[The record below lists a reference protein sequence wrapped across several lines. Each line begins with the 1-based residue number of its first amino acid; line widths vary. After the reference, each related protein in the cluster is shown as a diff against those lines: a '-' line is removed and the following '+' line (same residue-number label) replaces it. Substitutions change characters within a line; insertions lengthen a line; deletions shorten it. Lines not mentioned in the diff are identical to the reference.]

1 MANDDSDPQKTP
13 PLALPAELDIDN
25 DNTDVMCI
33 RCGRRMTCTVCE
45 ACADVM
51 CIRCGRWMTCTVCE
65 ACDLHCLERDAV
77 KCALLVV
84 EATRYLRNERSH
96 CAVRQL
102 AWALQVQKG
111 MTAAA
116 AAAAAHK
123 LVHD

>member
-45 ACADVM
+45 AC
-51 CIRCGRWMTCTVCE
+51 
-65 ACDLHCLERDAV
+65 DLHCLERDAV

-84 EATRYLRNERSH
+84 NEATYVGDER
-96 CAVRQL
+96 AVRAAL
-102 AWALQVQKG
+102 TRALQGQKG
-111 MTAAA
+111 LTHAQATAAA
-116 AAAAAHK
+116 DK
-123 LVHD
+123 LLRDRTR

>member
-1 MANDDSDPQKTP
+1 MANDDSGPEETP
-13 PLALPAELDIDN
+13 PSLALPAELDIDN

-45 ACADVM
+45 ACDV
-51 CIRCGRWMTCTVCE
+51 
-65 ACDLHCLERDAV
+65 HCLERDAV

-84 EATRYLRNERSH
+84 DATRYLRNERSL

-116 AAAAAHK
+116 AAAAAHEH
-123 LVHD
+123 VHD